1 MLNTEVTGPEHMTFD
16 FPTLAMHAAR
26 VCMQQWQMQTEHCP
40 PALLAVAHFCRR
52 LDNLKCN
59 CCCRWHL
66 AVLGKKDG
74 KAYLY
79 NGLALL
85 VAFITSRVVVYGI
98 GLLNLIN
105 LR

>member
-1 MLNTEVTGPEHMTFD
+1 MSI
-16 FPTLAMHAAR
+16 
-26 VCMQQWQMQTEHCP
+26 
-40 PALLAVAHFCRR
+40 RR
-52 LDNLKCN
+52 LHFYADSCYQKVQKLNCN
-59 CCCRWHL
+59 CRCRWHL

-85 VAFITSRVVVYGI
+85 FAFITSRVVVYGI